1 MRTMLLRMSF
11 GFLLTAISLVS
22 IPAHAQWY
30 DEEEAPAGEGQILA
44 PFTFKSFDLA
54 PGGQV
59 LSWIA
64 PGQDVTSM
72 TFLVRGGYAFDQVPI
87 YIGMEI
93 PMTYASMDVTGV
105 GSTDEFA
112 MGGLGLQ
119 FKARVDP
126 DVRRTSI
133 FTGWSLDVYIP
144 TFMGSVNSQTGK
156 ASLAHGAGLL
166 NTLYP
171 GIHINPEA
179 INVVGTFDL
188 VVPGHLMFF
197 QVELSAASYF
207 PVTNLDVR
215 SVEGGFLWGF
225 ILGVNIA
232 DPIAF
237 LGELKG
243 YTPLGIKDGNNSP
256 LPTYFAASTGLRMRF
271 GPFKPAVWVSFPLNE
286 LYRDSWPDVIIGL
299 DLAFWF

>member
-11 GFLLTAISLVS
+11 GFLMIAIFSVS
-22 IPAHAQWY
+22 IPAQAQWY
-30 DEEEAPAGEGQILA
+30 DDEEAPAGEGQILA
-44 PFTFKSFDLA
+44 PFTFKSFDMA

-59 LSWIA
+59 VSWIA
-64 PGQDVTSM
+64 PGKDVTSM

-87 YIGMEI
+87 YMGIEL
-93 PMTYASMDVTGV
+93 PLTYASMDAAGG
-105 GSTDEFA
+105 GSTSEFA

-119 FKARVDP
+119 FKSRVDP
-126 DVRRTSI
+126 DVKLTSV
-133 FTGWSLDVYIP
+133 FTGWSIDVYIP
-144 TFMGSVNSQTGK
+144 TFMGSVDSMTGK

-171 GIHINPEA
+171 GNHINPEA

-188 VVPGHLMFF
+188 VIPGHIMFF
-197 QVELSAASYF
+197 QVELSVGTYF
-207 PVTNLDVR
+207 PVTKLDVR

-225 ILGVNIA
+225 IAGVNLA

-237 LGELKG
+237 LAEIKG
-243 YTPLGIKDGNNSP
+243 YTPLGVKDQNGSP
-256 LPTYFAASTGLRMRF
+256 APSMYAASTGFRMKF
-271 GPFKPAVWVSFPLNE
+271 GPFKPAVWVGFPLDD
-286 LYRDSWPDVIIGL
+286 LYRKVWPDVLIGL